1 MAGFGAIAGL
11 MGIGA
16 ASSALSSAISYGLQK
31 DQQKFNAIEAQ
42 KTRDWQRMMSDT
54 QYQRQV
60 ADMEAA
66 GLNPAAIGA
75 SSGGTSYGATEAS
88 SGIVSNPSSG
98 MLGALAYNALRML
111 SNNKEDRND
120 LVNSLVS
127 SVRSDALGVLN
138 SIKK

>member
-16 ASSALSSAISYGLQK
+16 ASSALSSAVSYGLQK
-31 DQQKFNAIEAQ
+31 DQQKFNAVEAQ
-42 KTRDWQRMMSDT
+42 KARDWQKMMSDT
-54 QYQRQV
+54 QYQRMV
-60 ADMEAA
+60 SDMEAA
-66 GLNPAAIGA
+66 GLNPAAIGV
-75 SSGGTSYGATEAS
+75 SSGGTSYGSTEAS
-88 SGIVSNPSSG
+88 SGIVSNPNTG

-120 LVNSLVS
+120 LANSLAS

-138 SIKK
+138 SIRK

>member
-16 ASSALSSAISYGLQK
+16 AGSALSSAISYGLQK
-31 DQQKFNAIEAQ
+31 DQQKFNAAEAQ
-42 KTRDWQRMMSDT
+42 KTRDWQKMMSDT

-66 GLNPAAIGA
+66 GLNPAAIGV
-75 SSGGTSYGATEAS
+75 SSGGTSYGATEAT
-88 SGIVSNPSSG
+88 SGIVSTANSG

-111 SNNKEDRND
+111 SNNKEDRSE
-120 LVNSLVS
+120 LVSSLVS
-127 SVRSDALGVLN
+127 SVKSDALDVLN
-138 SIKK
+138 SIRK